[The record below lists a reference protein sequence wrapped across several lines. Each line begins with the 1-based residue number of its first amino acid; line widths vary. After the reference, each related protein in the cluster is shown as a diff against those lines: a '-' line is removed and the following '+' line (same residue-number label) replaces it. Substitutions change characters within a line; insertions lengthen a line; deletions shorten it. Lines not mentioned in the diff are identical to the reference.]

1 MEKEPIGL
9 VPANKIMTE
18 ILEIFETA
26 TAGDFAIYD
35 DLLKQIA
42 NKANKVV
49 ELYNTK
55 GQ

>member
-1 MEKEPIGL
+1 MEKEQLALI
-9 VPANKIMTE
+9 PANKIMTE

-26 TAGDFAIYD
+26 TAGDFALYD
-35 DLLKQIA
+35 DVLKQIA
-42 NKANKVV
+42 SKANKVV